1 MLTKFSHCP
10 PFIFKNGF
18 HFHFSVSLMHS
29 FFSNSNSHN
38 FTNFSVM
45 LQGHISHSHLLQIH
59 AQIFRVLAHQDNL
72 VATRLIGHYPSRL
85 ALRVFDQLLTPNIFP
100 FNAIIRVLGEESLCS
115 CAFFVFKAL
124 LQRSLSPND
133 FTFSFLLKACFRS
146 NDAKYVKQAHTHVVK
161 LGFVSDSFIC
171 NGLLVA
177 YAMGF
182 KDMISGRKVFD
193 EMPDRA
199 MVRCWTS
206 LIAGS
211 AQSGQTEEVL
221 RLFFMMVKE
230 NLRPENDTIVSVLS
244 ACSKLEAVEIE
255 KWVMI
260 LSEFIN
266 DDDTG
271 SFGRDSVNTV
281 LAYLY
286 GKWGKVEKCKE
297 RFDEIVGIGKRS
309 VLPWNVIISAYVQNG
324 CSFEALSLFRVMI
337 EDLNLRPN
345 HVTMVSV
352 LSACAQVGDLDLG
365 KWIHGYVKSEGCKA
379 IVESNTFLA
388 TALIDMYS
396 KCGNLGKA
404 KDVFEQ
410 MVSKDVVSF
419 NAMIMGLAI
428 NGEGEEAL
436 RLFSKMQEL
445 SLRPNSGTFLGVLCA
460 CSHSG
465 LLDTG
470 RQMFLDMIPHFSVPP
485 ELEHYACYVDLLAR
499 VGLLEE
505 AFEVVASM
513 PFVPNNFVWGALL
526 QGCRLHSRLELAQ
539 DVSQKLVK
547 VDPENSAGYVMF
559 SNALASDQQWGEVSG
574 LRWLMREKG
583 VRKHPGCSW
592 ISVNRVVHEFLA
604 GSLSHPQIDS
614 IYHTLN
620 GLVKEMKVASA

>member
-1 MLTKFSHCP
+1 MLATFSHFP
-10 PFIFKNGF
+10 PFILKCTFNF
-18 HFHFSVSLMHS
+18 HNYSLMHT
-29 FFSNSNSHN
+29 FFSNSNSHHL
-38 FTNFSVM
+38 SIM
-45 LQGHISHSHLLQIH
+45 LQGHLPHSHLLQIH
-59 AQIFRVLAHQDNL
+59 AQIFRVNAHQDNL

-85 ALRVFDQLLTPNIFP
+85 ALRVFERLRTPNIFP
-100 FNAIIRVLGEESLCS
+100 FNAIIRVLGEEGLCS
-115 CAFFVFKAL
+115 YAFSVFKDL
-124 LQRSLSPND
+124 LQCSVSPND
-133 FTFSFLLKACFRS
+133 FTFSFLLKACLRS
-146 NDAKYVKQAHTHVVK
+146 NDAKYVKQAHAHVAK

-177 YAMGF
+177 YAKGF
-182 KDMISGRKVFD
+182 KDMVSARKVFD
-193 EMPDRA
+193 EMPD
-199 MVRCWTS
+199 MGVVRCWTS

-211 AQSGQTEEVL
+211 AQSGHIEEVL
-221 RLFFMMVKE
+221 RLFLMMVKE
-230 NLRPENDTIVSVLS
+230 NLRPENDTMVSVLS
-244 ACSKLEAVEIE
+244 ACSKLEAAEIG

-266 DDDTG
+266 DVDSG
-271 SFGRDSVNTV
+271 SVGRDSVNTV

-286 GKWGKVEKCKE
+286 GKWGQVEKCKE

-309 VLPWNVIISAYVQNG
+309 VLPWNVIIGAYVQNG
-324 CSFEALSLFRVMI
+324 CSLEALSLFHVMI

-345 HVTMVSV
+345 HVTMVSI

-365 KWIHGYVKSEGCKA
+365 KWIHEYVKSEGSKA
-379 IVESNTFLA
+379 ILESNTFLA

-396 KCGNLGKA
+396 KCGSLGKA

-445 SLRPNSGTFLGVLCA
+445 GLCPNSGTFLGVLCA

-465 LLDTG
+465 LLHRG
-470 RQMFLDMIPHFSVPP
+470 RRIFLDMILRFSVPP

-505 AFEVVASM
+505 AFKVVASM
-513 PFVPNNFVWGALL
+513 PFEPNNFVWGALL
-526 QGCRLHSRLELAQ
+526 QGCRLHSRLKLAQ

-559 SNALASDQQWGEVSG
+559 SNALASDQQWGAVSG
-574 LRWLMREKG
+574 LRWFMREKG

-592 ISVNRVVHEFLA
+592 ISVNKVVHEFLA
-604 GSLSHPQIDS
+604 GSLSHPQIDR
-614 IYHTLN
+614 IYHTLDI
-620 GLVKEMKVASA
+620 LMKEMKVASA

>member
-1 MLTKFSHCP
+1 MMP
-10 PFIFKNGF
+10 RYDI
-18 HFHFSVSLMHS
+18 
-29 FFSNSNSHN
+29 
-38 FTNFSVM
+38 
-45 LQGHISHSHLLQIH
+45 
-59 AQIFRVLAHQDNL
+59 
-72 VATRLIGHYPSRL
+72 
-85 ALRVFDQLLTPNIFP
+85 
-100 FNAIIRVLGEESLCS
+100 
-115 CAFFVFKAL
+115 
-124 LQRSLSPND
+124 
-133 FTFSFLLKACFRS
+133 
-146 NDAKYVKQAHTHVVK
+146 
-161 LGFVSDSFIC
+161 
-171 NGLLVA
+171 
-177 YAMGF
+177 
-182 KDMISGRKVFD
+182 GRKVFD

-286 GKWGKVEKCKE
+286 GKWGKRICPKWL
-297 RFDEIVGIGKRS
+297 F
-309 VLPWNVIISAYVQNG
+309 L
-324 CSFEALSLFRVMI
+324 EALSLFRVMI

-379 IVESNTFLA
+379 ILESNTFLA
-388 TALIDMYS
+388 TALIDMR
-396 KCGNLGKA
+396 GGIEAFL
-404 KDVFEQ
+404 Q
-410 MVSKDVVSF
+410 
-419 NAMIMGLAI
+419 NARA
-428 NGEGEEAL
+428 
-436 RLFSKMQEL
+436 R
-445 SLRPNSGTFLGVLCA
+445 LRPNSGTFLGVLCA

-559 SNALASDQQWGEVSG
+559 SNALASDQQWGKSQ
-574 LRWLMREKG
+574 
-583 VRKHPGCSW
+583 
-592 ISVNRVVHEFLA
+592 A
-604 GSLSHPQIDS
+604 
-614 IYHTLN
+614 
-620 GLVKEMKVASA
+620 

>member
-1 MLTKFSHCP
+1 MLATFSQFP
-10 PFIFKNGF
+10 PLLLKKP
-18 HFHFSVSLMHS
+18 FHFSISLVAVHT
-29 FFSNSNSHN
+29 FFSNSGSHN
-38 FTNFSVM
+38 LSMM

-59 AQIFRVLAHQDNL
+59 AQIFRVNAHQDNL
-72 VATRLIGHYPSRL
+72 VATRLIGHYPSRS
-85 ALRVFDQLLTPNIFP
+85 ALRVFDQLQTPNIFP
-100 FNAIIRVLGEESLCS
+100 INAIIRVLGEDGLCPY
-115 CAFFVFKAL
+115 AFLVFKDL
-124 LQRSLSPND
+124 MQRSLSPND

-146 NDAKYVKQAHTHVVK
+146 NDSNYVKQAHTHVAK
-161 LGFVSDSFIC
+161 LGFLSDSFIC
-171 NGLLVA
+171 NGLLVS

-182 KDMISGRKVFD
+182 EDIISARKVFD
-193 EMPDRA
+193 EMSDRG

-211 AQSGQTEEVL
+211 AQSGQVEEVL

-244 ACSKLEAVEIE
+244 ASSKLEAAEIE
-255 KWVMI
+255 KWVMV

-266 DDDTG
+266 GVDSG
-271 SFGRDSVNTV
+271 SVGRDSVNTV

-297 RFDEIVGIGKRS
+297 RFDEIIGIGKRS
-309 VLPWNVIISAYVQNG
+309 VLPWNVIIGAYVQNG
-324 CSFEALSLFRVMI
+324 CSLEALNLFRVMI

-352 LSACAQVGDLDLG
+352 ISACAQVGHLDLG
-365 KWIHGYVKSEGCKA
+365 IWIHEYVKSEGCKS
-379 IVESNTFLA
+379 ILKSNTFLA

-396 KCGNLGKA
+396 KCGSLGKA

-419 NAMIMGLAI
+419 NSMIMGLAI
-428 NGEGEEAL
+428 NGEGQEAL
-436 RLFSKMQEL
+436 MLFSKMQEL
-445 SLRPNSGTFLGVLCA
+445 GLHPNSGTFLGVLCA

-465 LLDTG
+465 LLHRG
-470 RQMFLDMIPHFSVPP
+470 RQILVDMISCSSVPP

-513 PFVPNNFVWGALL
+513 PFEPNHFVWGALL
-526 QGCRLHSRLELAQ
+526 QGCRLHSKLKLAQ

-547 VDPENSAGYVMF
+547 VDPENIAGYVMF
-559 SNALASDQQWGEVSG
+559 SNALASDQQWGAVSRLRCFMRERG
-574 LRWLMREKG
+574 LRKL
-583 VRKHPGCSW
+583 PGCSW
-592 ISVNRVVHEFLA
+592 ISIDGVVHEFLA
-604 GSLSHPQIDS
+604 GHLSHPQINR
-614 IYHTLN
+614 IYHTLE
-620 GLVKEMKVASA
+620 GLMKEMKVASA